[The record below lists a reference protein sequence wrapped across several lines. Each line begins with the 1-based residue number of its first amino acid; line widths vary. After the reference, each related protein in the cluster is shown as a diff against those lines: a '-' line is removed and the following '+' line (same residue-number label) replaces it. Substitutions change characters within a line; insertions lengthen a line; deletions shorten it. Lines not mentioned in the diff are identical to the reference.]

1 MFVVSEPAV
10 IAPRTVAPPF
20 NDVAPVTVKVPV
32 ALRFLNPEA
41 SKLPSTTTA
50 LFAATVPFVIPS
62 IFSKSVSSIS
72 ADPIINEPPDV
83 IFPDDVIAPVVIAPV
98 ISTASAIVI
107 FVESE
112 LSSVVPFIL
121 KALMITS
128 PVPLGCML
136 MSAFEPLLTIELV
149 VT

>member
-72 ADPIINEPPDV
+72 AEPIMKDPPDV
-83 IFPDDVIAPVVIAPV
+83 ILPDDDIAPLNDVVWSALKVAAVDPPV
-98 ISTASAIVI
+98 AMV
-107 FVESE
+107 
-112 LSSVVPFIL
+112 
-121 KALMITS
+121 ITS
-128 PVPLGCML
+128 DPLKVIDVFE
-136 MSAFEPLLTIELV
+136 SASPLIESTDKLPTFEMF
-149 VT
+149 